1 MVSLNQVHTSR
12 QLTNH
17 SASANQGVSRVVHG
31 IEVVGELHHG
41 TKAVL
46 ESSDVLEVLGVFRLD
61 ETSHEALHSLA
72 VLHPLVN
79 KGLGHVLL
87 GLRGRWHRLDSRLAA
102 VGSLSLGSLSLALT
116 SLSRLSRSSCR

>member
-1 MVSLNQVHTSR
+1 MSR
-12 QLTNH
+12 QLLTNH
-17 SASANQGVSRVVHG
+17 SASANQRVSWVVDG
-31 IEVVGELHHG
+31 IEVVGKLHHG
-41 TKAVL
+41 TQTVL
-46 ESSDVLEVLGVFRLD
+46 ESSDVLEVLGILRLD
-61 ETSHEALHSLA
+61 EVSHEALHSLA

-87 GLRGRWHRLDSRLAA
+87 GLRGRRHRLDSRLAA